1 MWWSSRLFS
10 RMSAPVSLLPLWKSI
25 GVVSRSWWKSKK
37 GVMIRRVEPQLGP
50 AFRREPEDDAMESD
64 SRVLGERKAA
74 LEDLMRER
82 IRATIEAIVEEE
94 LEAALGA
101 ARSQR
106 VGAERAGYRH
116 GRREGQLTTSL
127 GATTIAMPR
136 ARIEDREGRR
146 REWHSRMIPRY
157 QRRTERVDEAILGVY
172 LSGTN
177 TRRRRGAL
185 APLLRGAPLSKD
197 AVSRLVG
204 RLREDFAAW
213 AKRDLGELKVRYL
226 FLDGWYP
233 RVRIGKKRVRVP
245 VLVTLGVCANGQRVV
260 LDLRLAGAES
270 EQAWLDAVR
279 ALAARN
285 LGAPI
290 LAVIDGN
297 PGLAAALKVQWPQLA
312 IQRCTNHKLWN
323 LLAKA
328 PAHLREELAEDYRRM
343 IYAPSRE
350 AVEQARVGFLRK
362 WKLRCKAVSASFEE
376 AGDELFTF
384 TSFPSSQWKALR
396 TTNAL
401 ERINEEFRRRTKTQ
415 ASLPSEEAVLFML
428 FGLLRS
434 GQITLRRL
442 VGWQALANSNS
453 QAEAA

>member
-1 MWWSSRLFS
+1 METD
-10 RMSAPVSLLPLWKSI
+10 
-25 GVVSRSWWKSKK
+25 SRSGWQGK
-37 GVMIRRVEPQLGP
+37 G
-50 AFRREPEDDAMESD
+50 
-64 SRVLGERKAA
+64 A
-74 LEDLMRER
+74 LEDLLRER
-82 IRATIEAIVEEE
+82 IRATIETIIEEE

-101 ARSQR
+101 GRSER
-106 VGAERAGYRH
+106 VGAMRSGYRH
-116 GRREGQLTTSL
+116 GKRACRLTTSL
-127 GATTIAMPR
+127 GATTITMPR
-136 ARIEDREGRR
+136 ARIEDAQGQS

-177 TRRRRGAL
+177 TRRLRGAL

-197 AVSRLVG
+197 AVSRLVE
-204 RLREDFAAW
+204 RLREDFEAW
-213 AKRDLGELKVRYL
+213 CQRDLGELKIRYL

-245 VLVTLGVCANGQRVV
+245 VLVTLGVCANGQRMV
-260 LDLRLAGAES
+260 LDLRLAGGES

-279 ALAARN
+279 S
-285 LGAPI
+285 LGVRHLGTPV

-297 PGLAAALKVQWPQLA
+297 PGLAAALKMQWPQLA

-343 IYAPSRE
+343 IYAFSRE

-362 WKLRCKAVSASFEE
+362 WKLRCKAVSTSFEE

-415 ASLPSEEAVLFML
+415 ASLPSEEAVLFLL

-434 GQITLRRL
+434 GQVKLHRL
-442 VGWQALANSNS
+442 IGWQDLISP
-453 QAEAA
+453 QMEAA